1 MKNHMINTNT
11 PNNFCSMFKGSRNE
25 ILPAYDLTHACYHLK
40 LINLYT
46 PPSPPIAHSTLFCTD
61 YQHTDLYP

>member
-1 MKNHMINTNT
+1 
-11 PNNFCSMFKGSRNE
+11 MFKGSRNE